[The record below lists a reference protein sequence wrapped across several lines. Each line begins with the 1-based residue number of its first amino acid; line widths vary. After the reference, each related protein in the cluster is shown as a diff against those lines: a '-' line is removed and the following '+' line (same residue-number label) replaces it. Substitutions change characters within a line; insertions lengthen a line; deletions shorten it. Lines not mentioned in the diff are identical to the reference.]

1 MKILKCLKCG
11 ALVESIVD
19 CTCQNC
25 GVQCCGEP
33 MTELKANTF
42 DAAIEKHKPTYVK
55 NGNMIEV
62 SVNHVM
68 EDEHFIMWIELVTKD
83 TQIKK
88 ILKPGDEAKA
98 VFHYVKGSTI
108 YAYCNKHGLWST
120 DVE

>member
-19 CTCQNC
+19 CTCKNC
-25 GVQCCGEP
+25 GIQCCGET
-33 MTELKANTF
+33 MIELKANTA

-55 NGNMIEV
+55 KGKMIEV

-68 EDEHFIMWIELVTKD
+68 EKEHYIMWLALVSNNTV
-83 TQIKK
+83 TKK
-88 ILKPGDEAKA
+88 ILAPSDEAKA
-98 VFHYVKGSTI
+98 TFHYVKGSTI
-108 YAYCNKHGLWST
+108 YAFCNKHGLWST

>member
-11 ALVESIVD
+11 ALVESLID
-19 CTCQNC
+19 CTCKNC
-25 GVQCCGEP
+25 GVQCCGET
-33 MTELKANTF
+33 MVELKANTT
-42 DAAIEKHKPTYVK
+42 DAAAEKHVPTYVK

-68 EDEHFIMWIELVTKD
+68 ENDHYIMWIAIVTKNSQ
-83 TQIKK
+83 TKVM
-88 ILKPGDEAKA
+88 LKPGDEAKA

-120 DVE
+120 KVK